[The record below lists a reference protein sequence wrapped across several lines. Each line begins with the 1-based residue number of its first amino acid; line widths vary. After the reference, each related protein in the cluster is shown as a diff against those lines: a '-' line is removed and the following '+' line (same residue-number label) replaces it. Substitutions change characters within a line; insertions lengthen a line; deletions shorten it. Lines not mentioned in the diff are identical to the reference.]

1 MRTVYDMST
10 GRILESTLHTHA
22 TPRLTT
28 DATLTALQLQLVLP
42 ESRPQRPRM
51 PPELV
56 LADLKAFI
64 ESMS

>member
-1 MRTVYDMST
+1 MKTVYDMST
-10 GRILESTLHTHA
+10 GRILESERHTDA

-28 DATLTALQLQLVLP
+28 DAPLNALQLQLAVP
-42 ESRPQRPRM
+42 ESRPQRPKM